1 MVTQIFLLEMAH
13 NVNSVASELWN
24 YDDELQMNTVFI
36 NDKNIPVCTTSSM
49 ITGSKTDSAPG
60 DDDPD
65 PDVERM
71 Y

>member
-1 MVTQIFLLEMAH
+1 MMTQSFLLEMAH
-13 NVNSVASELWN
+13 VVRSVENELWS
-24 YDDELQMNTVFI
+24 YDDELQMNTVCV
-36 NDKNIPVCTTSSM
+36 NEKNIPVCTISSI